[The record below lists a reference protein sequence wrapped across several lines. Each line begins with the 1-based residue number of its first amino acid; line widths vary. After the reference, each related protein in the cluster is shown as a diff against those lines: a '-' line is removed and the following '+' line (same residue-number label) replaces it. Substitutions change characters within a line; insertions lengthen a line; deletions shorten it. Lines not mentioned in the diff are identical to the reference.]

1 MIATKPSKPKACKH
15 CKTAFT
21 PAKQMQV
28 VCSPMCGLERARLKR
43 EASEKKAKAA
53 EAKLYRAARE
63 EAKNVTALKADAQK
77 EVNAY
82 VRARDQ
88 GLPCISCGKPWQ
100 PDFQA
105 GHYRSR
111 GAAGHLAL
119 DPRNIHGQCVQC
131 NLHKHSNAVEYRIRL
146 VDRCGVALVE
156 ALESDNEPLKL
167 DRAALRQIRVIYK
180 GLARD
185 IKKEQA

>member
-1 MIATKPSKPKACKH
+1 MLTATKPKKPKACKH
-15 CKTAFT
+15 CKTTFL

-28 VCSPMCGLERARLKR
+28 VCSPMCGLERARIKR
-43 EASEKKAKAA
+43 EAEAKKADRADTKAR
-53 EAKLYRAARE
+53 KE
-63 EAKNVTALKADAQK
+63 EAKNVTELKAEAQK

-82 VRARDQ
+82 VRVRDQ
-88 GLPCISCGKPWQ
+88 GKPCISCGKPWQ

-119 DPRNIHGQCVQC
+119 DVRNIHGQCVQC

-146 VDRCGVALVE
+146 VERCGVALVE
-156 ALESDNEPLKL
+156 ALECDNEPVKL
-167 DRAALRQIRVIYK
+167 DRDVLRQLKTIYRAKARALRQK
-180 GLARD
+180 GN
-185 IKKEQA
+185 E